1 MCDATP
7 TLREAGAM
15 AALAQC
21 LVQWCDDVIE
31 SGERLPVP
39 REWVRRENKWRA
51 ARFGIDADLV
61 IDDAGRTRPLR
72 EVTIDLVTE
81 LLPIAE
87 RLYCVDDLREVL
99 VILDEGASY
108 QRQRALLATGGNLED
123 IVAAARE
130 ELLAEIDSGGQS
142 AR

>member
-1 MCDATP
+1 
-7 TLREAGAM
+7 
-15 AALAQC
+15 
-21 LVQWCDDVIE
+21 
-31 SGERLPVP
+31 
-39 REWVRRENKWRA
+39 
-51 ARFGIDADLV
+51 V

-72 EVTIDLVTE
+72 EVTIDLVAE

-87 RLYCVDDLREVL
+87 RLDCVDDLREVL

-123 IVAAARE
+123 IVVAARE